1 MHPTSGKVAVEDAE
15 RIAVSAITFLT
26 EDQNRIGQFLEL
38 TGLTL
43 STMTSGTGQRD
54 FFRAVLEHLLGDES
68 LLLTFAANTGLD
80 PAVVQSA
87 HRALDMDQS
96 GG

>member
-1 MHPTSGKVAVEDAE
+1 MRATSGKVTLEEAE
-15 RIAVSAITFLT
+15 RVAVSAITFLT
-26 EDQNRIGQFLEL
+26 EDQNRISQFLDL
-38 TGLTL
+38 TGLAP

-80 PAVVQSA
+80 PSIVQHA
-87 HRALDMDQS
+87 HRALDMDR
-96 GG
+96 